1 MKRRILVPVLAVL
14 MTAVLFSSCTKEEV
28 KPKAEG
34 GVAAVRDK
42 L

>member
-1 MKRRILVPVLAVL
+1 MKRRILLPVLAVL
-14 MTAVLFSSCTKEEV
+14 LTAVLLTSCTKEEV

>member
-1 MKRRILVPVLAVL
+1 MKRRILVSVV
-14 MTAVLFSSCTKEEV
+14 TACIVSILLTSCTKEEV

>member
-1 MKRRILVPVLAVL
+1 MKRKILVPVLAVL
-14 MTAVLFSSCTKEEV
+14 LTAVLLTSCTKEEV